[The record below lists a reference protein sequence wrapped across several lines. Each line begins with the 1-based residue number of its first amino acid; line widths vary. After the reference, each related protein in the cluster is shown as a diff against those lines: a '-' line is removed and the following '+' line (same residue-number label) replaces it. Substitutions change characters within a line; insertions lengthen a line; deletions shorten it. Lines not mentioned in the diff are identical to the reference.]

1 MVALCY
7 FDDLAGNIVSLDVI
21 RGVTAADALLIG
33 FAGLPRL
40 SVVRLM
46 QGRCSMV
53 VGSEK
58 MEEEERDAA
67 TWIYSDGFWQLHAS
81 SIIDFTSILVRCSVG
96 SLSPAETEDLVVCVQ
111 GEEHDSLMEV
121 GSDGSMRVRR
131 NRLRRQQ
138 RVRTAAAIL
147 GGGVGIAVFQIHVNN
162 NLSAS
167 AVAVEEDEELY
178 TKEPFVLDYK
188 ILQELAIQMGSFI
201 GLASTSSTIISDKS
215 DTNNAG
221 KGAGQARKSNVMND
235 SNICS
240 GFGDILD
247 ITFLTG
253 YSSPTI
259 AILHAPRGR
268 TWTGRLSCSAP
279 PLALTALSISVEH
292 KKAVIL
298 WSCGACANDARYI
311 LSVPHPICGC
321 LIFSPNVVQ
330 HIHQG
335 RVLACLALNGFA
347 YSSVPSELLLSS
359 GGQTEANRRK
369 NRSRQQLHSMLAP
382 NPHPLPPLS
391 IQLDGSRAAF
401 VHPSVVLVSDRS
413 GRLYSLEIHCHDVKK
428 RWNVQITLLQLNN
441 KLCSPSSVLIPSAL
455 LTSDVTENN
464 TMLNQDKDVL
474 NFRDV
479 GIVFS
484 GSVHGN
490 SSLLEFSLKRRD
502 LRVDQGQ
509 RSGVKR
515 ELDEYEGRPM
525 LSEKAA
531 GKVILDEDEM
541 LYKGYSVTVSDDE
554 STKVTP
560 GRVPTG
566 GYSNLQME
574 SSNSTSISQ
583 LHNFT
588 FSVIDSLSAIGSI
601 NYLSEGPCIG
611 AYSFISNDESDEIDV
626 RLLNRDRIFSHG
638 MGSSGGLALLSC
650 VGGSECSDIVGEQ
663 DLLGA
668 QSIHFLPNSRLLIAT
683 KAEGEEPLILR
694 QNSEMTSVDEV
705 NLHDLCEDNP
715 SASSFFDDPK
725 STFCVEILG
734 ASDLSIEGTVY
745 VFLLVSVDS
754 EYGIVCFVNSTND
767 LGLSKLKFS
776 SSKTLSSRGFE
787 ASSCSFD
794 YESIKEMN
802 FSVVWSDGILSTIT
816 FYLGSDGKIVF
827 NETLLEQGSKSDPVV
842 ASDILK
848 LPGNYFRSSEGHL
861 KSMEVDKN
869 INVQN
874 LSERDHDYLDLY
886 GITDYDDRTASDNE
900 KGENF
905 TSFDFD
911 YINDTFTP
919 HLVICR
925 CGFL

>member
-46 QGRCSMV
+46 QSRC
-53 VGSEK
+53 EK
-58 MEEEERDAA
+58 MEEEEERDAA
-67 TWIYSDGFWQLHAS
+67 TWIYSDGFWQLRAC

-131 NRLRRQQ
+131 SRLRRQQ

-167 AVAVEEDEELY
+167 AVEEDEELY

-188 ILQELAIQMGSFI
+188 IMQELAIQMGSFI
-201 GLASTSSTIISDKS
+201 GLASTNSSITSDKS
-215 DTNNAG
+215 DTNKAG
-221 KGAGQARKSNVMND
+221 KGARKSNLMND

-240 GFGDILD
+240 GFGDIFD

-321 LIFSPNVVQ
+321 LVFSPNVVQ

-347 YSSVPSELLLSS
+347 YSSVPSELLLSG

-428 RWNVQITLLQLNN
+428 RSNVQITLLQLKN

-455 LTSDVTENN
+455 STSDVTDNN
-464 TMLNQDKDVL
+464 TMLNEDKDVL
-474 NFRDV
+474 NFKDV

-490 SSLLEFSLKRRD
+490 SSLLAFSLKRHD
-502 LRVDQGQ
+502 LCVDKGE
-509 RSGVKR
+509 RSGIKR

-525 LSEKAA
+525 LSEKSA

-541 LYKGYSVTVSDDE
+541 LYKGYSVTISDDE
-554 STKVTP
+554 STKETT

-601 NYLSEGPCIG
+601 NYLSEGPCVG

-663 DLLGA
+663 DLFGA
-668 QSIHFLPNSRLLIAT
+668 QSIYFLPNSRLLIAT

-694 QNSEMTSVDEV
+694 QNSEMTGVDEV

-725 STFCVEILG
+725 STFCVEMLG
-734 ASDLSIEGTVY
+734 ASDLVIEDTIY
-745 VFLLVSVDS
+745 VFLLVSIDS

-787 ASSCSFD
+787 ASSCSLD
-794 YESIKEMN
+794 YESIKEKN
-802 FSVVWSDGILSTIT
+802 FSVVWSDGSLSVIA

-827 NETLLEQGSKSDPVV
+827 NETLFEQGSKSDPVV
-842 ASDILK
+842 ASDILN

-861 KSMEVDKN
+861 KSMEIDKN
-869 INVQN
+869 TNVQN
-874 LSERDHDYLDLY
+874 LSEHDHDYLDLY
-886 GITDYDDRTASDNE
+886 GITDYDDRAISDDE
-900 KGENF
+900 KGEKF
-905 TSFDFD
+905 TCFDFD
-911 YINDTFTP
+911 YINDNFTP
-919 HLVICR
+919 HLVLCR
-925 CGFL
+925 CDFL